1 MLPKFNKNRREKK
14 KKVEREKEE
23 EFRQH
28 YYRNSSAQIPACP
41 VSCVLKKSNCG
52 NAIAEIGK
60 KKIFGN
66 CDNDIAENG
75 KKKLNGIMAMSLLK
89 MGGKKKNLL
98 PKSRK
103 KFLKKCYV
111 HNIFIILSQQITGD

>member
-1 MLPKFNKNRREKK
+1 M
-14 KKVEREKEE
+14 
-23 EFRQH
+23 
-28 YYRNSSAQIPACP
+28 
-41 VSCVLKKSNCG
+41 SCVLKKSNCG

-60 KKIFGN
+60 KRNFFFGN
-66 CDNDIAENG
+66 CGNDIAENG
-75 KKKLNGIMAMSLLK
+75 KKIEWNYGNVIAENER
-89 MGGKKKNLL
+89 KKKILL